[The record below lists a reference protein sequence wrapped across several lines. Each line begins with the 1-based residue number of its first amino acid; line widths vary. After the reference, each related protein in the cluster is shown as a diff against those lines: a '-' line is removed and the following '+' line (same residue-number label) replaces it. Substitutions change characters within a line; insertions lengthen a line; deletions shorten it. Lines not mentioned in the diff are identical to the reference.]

1 MPDLQTVPMFPLAIL
16 PLPGE
21 LVPLH
26 IFEPRYRQLLQDAEQ
41 HDIGF
46 GIYFNHEINAE
57 RLGSWMKLESVLKRY
72 PGGES
77 DIVVKCEDIFTM
89 QTLYRKFRNKMYPGG
104 SVAFRKVNHHE
115 LPGARLGDL
124 FREYMIRRNITRHEA
139 FFSIYTIAQLINL
152 DVTDRYRFLT
162 LGQKEREQF
171 LLQQLTWQMRLLD
184 AEHRSKDVYQW
195 N

>member
-1 MPDLQTVPMFPLAIL
+1 MADLQTIPMFPLAIL

-46 GIYFNHEINAE
+46 GIYFNHEINTE
-57 RLGSWMKLESVLKRY
+57 RVGSWMKLESVIKRY

-77 DIVVKCEDIFTM
+77 DIVVRCEDVFTM
-89 QTLYRKFRNKMYPGG
+89 HTLYRNFKSKMYPGG
-104 SVAFRKVNHHE
+104 NVQFWKVNLQE

-124 FREYMIRRNITRHEA
+124 FREYMIKRNITRHEA

-152 DVTDRYRFLT
+152 DITDRYRFLT
-162 LGQKEREQF
+162 LDARLREAF

-184 AEHRSKDVYQW
+184 AELKSRDVYQW

>member
-1 MPDLQTVPMFPLAIL
+1 MPEEQLVPMFPLAIL

-41 HDIGF
+41 YDIGF
-46 GIYFNHEINAE
+46 GIYFNHEINAN
-57 RLGSWMKLESVLKRY
+57 RIGSWMKLESILKRY

-77 DIVVKCEDIFTM
+77 DIVVKCEDVFTM
-89 QTLYRKFRNKMYPGG
+89 HTLHRNYKRKMYPGG
-104 SVAFRKVNHHE
+104 TVEFWNVNHQE
-115 LPGARLGDL
+115 LPGARLGEM
-124 FREYMIRRNITRHEA
+124 FREYLVRRNITRHEA

-162 LGQKEREQF
+162 VEPKERQHY

-184 AEHRSKDVYQW
+184 AEQKSRDVYQW

>member
-1 MPDLQTVPMFPLAIL
+1 MQTIPMFPLAIL

-46 GIYFNHEINAE
+46 GIYFNHEINAN

-77 DIVVKCEDIFTM
+77 DIVVKCEDVFTM
-89 QTLYRKFRNKMYPGG
+89 HALYRRFKNKMYPGG
-104 SVAFRKVNHHE
+104 QVKFHQVDQQE
-115 LPGARLGDL
+115 LPGARLGEL
-124 FREYMIRRNITRHEA
+124 FREYMVRRNITRHEA
-139 FFSIYTIAQLINL
+139 FFSTYTIAQVMNL
-152 DVTDRYRFLT
+152 DVTDRYRL
-162 LGQKEREQF
+162 LSLQPAEREQF
-171 LLQQLTWQMRLLD
+171 LLQQLDWHMRLLD
-184 AEHRSKDVYQW
+184 AEHRSRDVYQW

>member
-1 MPDLQTVPMFPLAIL
+1 MQEIQLVPMFPLAIL

-46 GIYFNHEINAE
+46 GIYFNHEMNKARI
-57 RLGSWMKLESVLKRY
+57 GSWMKLESVLKRY

-77 DIVVKCEDIFTM
+77 DIVVKCEDVFTM
-89 QTLYRKFRNKMYPGG
+89 HTLYRNFKRKMYPGG
-104 SVAFRKVNHHE
+104 TVQFRKVDQQE
-115 LPGARLGDL
+115 LPGARLSEL
-124 FREYMIRRNITRHEA
+124 FRKYMVRRNITRHEA
-139 FFSIYTIAQLINL
+139 FFSIYTVAQLINL
-152 DVTDRYRFLT
+152 DAAERYRFLN
-162 LGQKEREQF
+162 LENSHREQF

-184 AEHRSKDVYQW
+184 AEQKSRDVYQW